1 MQHQRIVVFVGSPL
15 NESSVEY
22 ASVLKGLGVAVD
34 VIAFG
39 AEQETNLSFL
49 QSFIDAIKNDEGT
62 SHLLTV
68 PHDARLAETVRSA
81 TTVFGEGSMVAGDEY
96 FDPEMD
102 PELAMALKLSLEEE
116 QARQAS
122 SASNRDEQN
131 TNANED
137 KQRSTENDETQAKQQ
152 EK

>member
-1 MQHQRIVVFVGSPL
+1 MCPFCSHSLRL
-15 NESSVEY
+15 SS
-22 ASVLKGLGVAVD
+22 
-34 VIAFG
+34 
-39 AEQETNLSFL
+39 T
-49 QSFIDAIKNDEGT
+49 EGT

-81 TTVFGEGSMVAGDEY
+81 TSIYGEGSMMAGDEY

-122 SASNRDEQN
+122 STA
-131 TNANED
+131 
-137 KQRSTENDETQAKQQ
+137 AKCGM
-152 EK
+152 